1 MSIVNEALK
10 KAARQDTLER
20 REEKQKSS
28 FSTKTV
34 FIQSFFFKIL
44 PVLFLVLLLGYVAT
58 QRNLLVQWWSRFRP
72 TPTVAKTAPA
82 VARSTNVQS
91 SLPKVNPSGTQVST
105 EAGAGQGIVSVQEE
119 AVRRL
124 KLGTQFFQNQKF
136 KEAGEEF
143 VRVVSLQPENAVAH
157 NNLGL
162 ALKAEGR
169 AEDAETQ
176 YLMALKINPK
186 YPEALNNLGLLY
198 DQQGRVQEA
207 IQQYRKAVDISPD
220 YPEAHLN
227 YAQVLERAGYPEEA
241 RRHYQAF
248 LTAGSATPSSLRL
261 RIRQHL
267 DTLP

>member
-10 KAARQDTLER
+10 KAAREDTLQR
-20 REEKQKSS
+20 REEKRKLS
-28 FSTKTV
+28 FSTKTS
-34 FIQSFFFKIL
+34 FIQTLLFRTL
-44 PVLFLVLLLGYVAT
+44 PALFLVLFLAYAFT

-72 TPTVAKTAPA
+72 TPPVAKTAPA
-82 VARSTNVQS
+82 VTGSTNVQS
-91 SLPKVNPSGTQVST
+91 SLPKVNPSVSHAT
-105 EAGAGQGIVSVQEE
+105 EAGVGQGMASVQEE
-119 AVRRL
+119 AARRL
-124 KLGTQFFQNQKF
+124 KLGIQFFQNRKF
-136 KEAGEEF
+136 KEAEGEF
-143 VRVVSLQPENAVAH
+143 AKVVSLQPANAVAH

-169 AEDAETQ
+169 VADAEIQ
-176 YLMALKINPK
+176 YLMALQINPK

-207 IQQYRKAVDISPD
+207 IQQYRKAIDISPD

-248 LTAGSATPSSLRL
+248 LAAGSATSPSLRL
-261 RIRQHL
+261 RIHQHL

>member
-10 KAARQDTLER
+10 KAAREDAPQQ
-20 REEKQKSS
+20 REEKRKLS
-28 FSTKTV
+28 FSTKTS
-34 FIQSFFFKIL
+34 FIQTLFFRSL
-44 PVLFLVLLLGYVAT
+44 PALFLVLLIAYLAT
-58 QRNLLVQWWSRFRP
+58 QRNLLIQWWSRLRS

-82 VARSTNVQS
+82 VTGSASVQS
-91 SLPKVNPSGTQVST
+91 SPPKISPSVPHAP
-105 EAGAGQGIVSVQEE
+105 EAGGRQGMASVEGE
-119 AVRRL
+119 AARRL
-124 KLGTQFFQNQKF
+124 KLGIQFFKNRKF
-136 KEAGEEF
+136 KEAEEEF
-143 VRVVSLQPENAVAH
+143 ARVVSLQPANAVAH
-157 NNLGL
+157 NNHGL

-169 AEDAETQ
+169 VTDAETQ
-176 YLMALKINPK
+176 YLMALQIAPK

-207 IQQYRKAVDISPD
+207 IQQYRKAIEISPG

-248 LTAGSATPSSLRL
+248 LAAGSAVSPSLRL
-261 RIRQHL
+261 RIQQHL